1 MKALWTAILAFLLA
15 LAPTCAFAALDVSI
29 SGLLSLLIYII
40 VLIVIFAIIW
50 KVLDYVAIQEP
61 FNRWIRIALVVI
73 GAVILIVF
81 LLHFA
86 GAINFR

>member
-1 MKALWTAILAFLLA
+1 MKSLWTAILAFFLA
-15 LAPTCAFAALDVSI
+15 LAPSFAWAALDISV

-40 VLIVIFAIIW
+40 VIIIIFAIIW
-50 KVLDYVAIQEP
+50 YVLDYVAIREP
-61 FNRWIRIALVVI
+61 FNHWIRIAIVVI
-73 GAVILIVF
+73 GAIILIVF

>member
-1 MKALWTAILAFLLA
+1 MKTLWTAILAFFLA
-15 LAPTCAFAALDVSI
+15 LAPTCALAALDI
-29 SGLLSLLIYII
+29 SVGGLLSLLLYVIVII
-40 VLIVIFAIIW
+40 IIFAIIW
-50 KVLDYVAIQEP
+50 YVLDYVAIREP
-61 FNRWIRIALVVI
+61 FNHWIRIALVVI